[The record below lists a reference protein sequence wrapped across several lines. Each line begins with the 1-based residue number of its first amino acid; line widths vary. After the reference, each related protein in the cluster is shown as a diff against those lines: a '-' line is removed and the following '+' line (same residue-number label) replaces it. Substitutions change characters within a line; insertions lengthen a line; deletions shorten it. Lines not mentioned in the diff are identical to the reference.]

1 METRYEISNRR
12 AVLASTAYAELR
24 SLSSTSVYV
33 DTHILIISPTIAR
46 NPRKIL
52 SLYDSKTN
60 LVSVFT
66 RGENSD
72 DPAVKIRLSTRR
84 LASTISRQFPSDVL
98 FTVAACSSVEGSI
111 LAGVRPSHKS
121 RSYFFFTPRY
131 GPGKIGKNRVI
142 WVESN
147 GSLTGERTTT
157 FSLKT
162 QKKMGSGAVLQIH
175 GIGKITDN
183 DTVVQYAD
191 GNMVYNFREEFAEN
205 LQKIPKPFPP
215 MLKCLMDFEHSLRTP
230 GNNYLGPDS
239 TYKAFPSYVKEVA
252 TSSLW
257 SMLQLCSML
266 GEQGLLDIISMEIG
280 QRINKLVKYGV
291 EAVKKAMVG
300 P

>member
-1 METRYEISNRR
+1 MKFPIDELYSPQRLMPNY
-12 AVLASTAYAELR
+12 VLFPVHPSMWIR
-24 SLSSTSVYV
+24 IFSS
-33 DTHILIISPTIAR
+33 SP
-46 NPRKIL
+46 NNCKKPEKIL